1 MIVYILLAVCLIL
14 CLFSYSSYKKG
25 KIERQQAEA
34 ADEKH
39 LEELR
44 QQHWDEI
51 LKDTEKA
58 QQSLDE
64 FNQKTAKAQQA
75 LEEFNQKAVEAQ
87 SKLNQL
93 ANQTA
98 LYEQRRNSEMQR
110 AAEARAATNKL
121 LEAEHERVA
130 AELRGV
136 KQLEEEKMNREFE
149 TKKAQL
155 NLLYQKESNDL
166 QELYETDKEEKEAE
180 LAYIKKELAEFQ
192 AKRAAI
198 NEQLRREEELANE
211 QDFHRIILSNNDK
224 EDIHYLLSIEQNI
237 HNKELLHKLIWTE
250 YIQRPFNT
258 TLKNILGNKSP
269 KNVIYCIENI
279 NNHKKYIGKTR
290 GEYKDRQVNHL
301 KASLSIGTISHQYIH
316 DALFGH
322 WDEFMFYILEEV
334 QDANKLNE
342 REKYYI
348 NFYETDKYG
357 YNAKQGG

>member
-14 CLFSYSSYKKG
+14 CLFSYSSYKKA
-25 KIERQQAEA
+25 KNMHEEA
-34 ADEKH
+34 TIADKKH
-39 LEELR
+39 IEELR
-44 QQHWDEI
+44 RQYWDEI
-51 LKDTEKA
+51 SKNTEKA
-58 QQSLDE
+58 Q
-64 FNQKTAKAQQA
+64 TA
-75 LEEFNQKAVEAQ
+75 LNEFNQKAAEAQ
-87 SKLNQL
+87 QKLIQL
-93 ANQTA
+93 INQTA
-98 LYEQRRNSEMQR
+98 LYEQRRNSEMER
-110 AAEARAATNKL
+110 AAEARAATDRL

-136 KQLEEEKMNREFE
+136 KQLEEEKMKQEFE
-149 TKKAQL
+149 AKKSQL
-155 NLLYQKESNDL
+155 NLLYQKESSAL
-166 QELYETDKEEKEAE
+166 QELYESDKEEKEAE
-180 LAYIKKELAEFQ
+180 LAYIKKELADFQ

-211 QDFHRIILSNNDK
+211 QDSHRIILSDNDK

-279 NNHKKYIGKTR
+279 NSHKKYIGKTR
-290 GEYKDRQVNHL
+290 GEYRDRQINHI
-301 KASLSIGTISHQYIH
+301 KASLGIGTLSHQYIH

-322 WDEFMFYILEEV
+322 WDEFVFYILEEV
-334 QDANKLNE
+334 KDDNKLNE

-348 NFYETDKYG
+348 NFYEADKYG
-357 YNAKQGG
+357 YNQKVG

>member
-14 CLFSYSSYKKG
+14 CLFSYSSYKKA
-25 KIERQQAEA
+25 KNMHEEA
-34 ADEKH
+34 TIADKKYI
-39 LEELR
+39 EELR
-44 QQHWDEI
+44 QQYWDEI
-51 LKDTEKA
+51 SKNTEKA
-58 QQSLDE
+58 Q
-64 FNQKTAKAQQA
+64 TA
-75 LEEFNQKAVEAQ
+75 LNEFNQKAAEAQ
-87 SKLNQL
+87 QKLIQL
-93 ANQTA
+93 TNQTA

-110 AAEARAATNKL
+110 AAEARAATDRL

-136 KQLEEEKMNREFE
+136 KQLEEEKMKREFE

-155 NLLYQKESNDL
+155 NLLYQKESNTL

-301 KASLSIGTISHQYIH
+301 KASLNIGTISHQYIH

-322 WDEFMFYILEEV
+322 WDEFVFYILEEV
-334 QDANKLNE
+334 KDDNKLNE

-348 NFYETDKYG
+348 NFYEADKYG
-357 YNAKQGG
+357 YNQKVG